1 MVMQAEGEVVQ
12 LHEATGRSRDF
23 RTLYEDEH
31 RSLFQTLYFVTG
43 DRHEA
48 ADLMH
53 EAFLKMWERWD
64 SIGEIRDV
72 HAYLFKVALNSS
84 RMRMRSARLAARRR
98 VPLGVVHDPFDEV
111 ELREDVRQMLLALT
125 PGNVPPSSCSTC
137 TTTTQG
143 RPHGSW
149 ASGHRPFAPSP
160 RKAGPLSAFREAPMP
175 DLREVFEMVKQQ
187 TEPDQDSW
195 SEQERRIR
203 QSQRKRKYGA
213 IALVAALIV
222 VIAIVVAS
230 NLDADD
236 QGGVAPA
243 SSGPSIVPPGS
254 AGRS

>member
-84 RMRMRSARLAARRR
+84 RMRMRATRLAARRR
-98 VPLGVVHDPFDEV
+98 VPLA
-111 ELREDVRQMLLALT
+111 RC
-125 PGNVPPSSCSTC
+125 SS
-137 TTTTQG
+137 
-143 RPHGSW
+143 P
-149 ASGHRPFAPSP
+149 
-160 RKAGPLSAFREAPMP
+160 
-175 DLREVFEMVKQQ
+175 
-187 TEPDQDSW
+187 
-195 SEQERRIR
+195 
-203 QSQRKRKYGA
+203 
-213 IALVAALIV
+213 
-222 VIAIVVAS
+222 
-230 NLDADD
+230 
-236 QGGVAPA
+236 
-243 SSGPSIVPPGS
+243 
-254 AGRS
+254 